1 MFYKEYIVTWII
13 CLIEEK
19 VQFLAQDERSAEEL
33 SAQFQSGT
41 WFPRRLSEM
50 LSEKS
55 AWQALPLGKELLMV
69 IPNGKGENSPKPC
82 ADCPPLTPRQ
92 QIILQLLTEG
102 LTAKQIA
109 AQLGLSRR
117 TVFLH
122 LAGIRQRLGVNS
134 TFQAVWKM
142 GRREWR
148 SHKG

>member
-1 MFYKEYIVTWII
+1 MTWII

-33 SAQFQSGT
+33 SARFQSGT
-41 WFPRRLSEM
+41 WFPRRLSEI
-50 LSEKS
+50 LAEKS
-55 AWQALPLGKELLMV
+55 AWQALPLGKDLLLV
-69 IPNGKGENSPKPC
+69 IPGSKSENSPKPC
-82 ADCPPLTPRQ
+82 TDCPPLTPRQ

-117 TVFLH
+117 TIFLH
-122 LAGIRQRLGVNS
+122 LAGIRQRLGVSS

-142 GRREWR
+142 GGRDWR
-148 SHKG
+148 SRKG